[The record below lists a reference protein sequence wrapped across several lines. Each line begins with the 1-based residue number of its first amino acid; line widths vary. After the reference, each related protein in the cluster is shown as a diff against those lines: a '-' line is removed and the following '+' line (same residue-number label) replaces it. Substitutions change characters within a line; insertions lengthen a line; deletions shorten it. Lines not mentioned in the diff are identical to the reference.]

1 MFSTYFDRHFWKKF
15 QDRTRDHRLWTMD
28 EQTAFS
34 MVNRPSSM
42 VQNET
47 FSPLSLS
54 NPIEM
59 AVSEQILVQKAQKGD
74 PEAFE
79 ALVNEHQQ
87 YVYNLALRVVKDENE
102 ALDLAQETFVRAWT
116 ALPNFKGQ
124 SQFRTWLYRIV
135 TNLCYN
141 RLPNL
146 RRSLNDLGDD
156 VMEDIPEA
164 HLDTPAEAFEH
175 SETRQHLQDAI
186 QSLDSNYQ
194 LLITLR
200 YQNELSYEEIA
211 STLNLPL
218 GTVKTGIFRAKEQ
231 LRKSLAQLEES
242 WITA

>member
-1 MFSTYFDRHFWKKF
+1 MPTA
-15 QDRTRDHRLWTMD
+15 
-28 EQTAFS
+28 EQTLI
-34 MVNRPSSM
+34 
-42 VQNET
+42 QN
-47 FSPLSLS
+47 
-54 NPIEM
+54 
-59 AVSEQILVQKAQKGD
+59 AQKGD
-74 PEAFE
+74 KDAF
-79 ALVNEHQQ
+79 ALLINEHQR

-124 SQFRTWLYRIV
+124 SHLRTWLYRIV

-146 RRSLNDLGDD
+146 RKSLNDLGDD
-156 VMEDIPEA
+156 VMEDIPQF
-164 HLDTPAEAFEH
+164 DNPAFEIE
-175 SETRQHLQDAI
+175 SNETRKFLHQAI
-186 QSLDSNYQ
+186 DDLDSQYKI
-194 LLITLR
+194 LITLR

-231 LRKSLAQLEES
+231 LRKTLAHLEDS

>member
-1 MFSTYFDRHFWKKF
+1 VDN
-15 QDRTRDHRLWTMD
+15 
-28 EQTAFS
+28 EQALIQ
-34 MVNRPSSM
+34 R
-42 VQNET
+42 
-47 FSPLSLS
+47 
-54 NPIEM
+54 
-59 AVSEQILVQKAQKGD
+59 AQKGD
-74 PEAFE
+74 HDAFA
-79 ALVNEHQQ
+79 ALVEEHQR

-102 ALDLAQETFVRAWT
+102 ALDLTQETFVRAWT

-156 VMEDIPEA
+156 VMEEIPETNFNA
-164 HLDTPAEAFEH
+164 PAQEFE
-175 SETRQHLQDAI
+175 SNETRIHLYQAI
-186 QSLDSNYQ
+186 NELDSNYQ

-200 YQNELSYEEIA
+200 YQNELSYDEIA

-231 LRKSLAQLEES
+231 LRKSLARLEES

>member
-1 MFSTYFDRHFWKKF
+1 M
-15 QDRTRDHRLWTMD
+15 
-28 EQTAFS
+28 
-34 MVNRPSSM
+34 P
-42 VQNET
+42 ET
-47 FSPLSLS
+47 EATL
-54 NPIEM
+54 IR
-59 AVSEQILVQKAQKGD
+59 QAQKGD
-74 PEAFE
+74 HEAFA
-79 ALVNEHQQ
+79 ALVNEHQR

-156 VMEDIPEA
+156 MMEEIPEP
-164 HLDTPAEAFEH
+164 DPETPATEFE
-175 SETRQHLQDAI
+175 SNETRRYLQQAMQD
-186 QSLDSNYQ
+186 LDENYR
-194 LLITLR
+194 LLISLR

-218 GTVKTGIFRAKEQ
+218 GTVKTGIFRAKAQ
-231 LRKSLAQLEES
+231 LRSALANLEDA

>member
-1 MFSTYFDRHFWKKF
+1 MSGT
-15 QDRTRDHRLWTMD
+15 
-28 EQTAFS
+28 
-34 MVNRPSSM
+34 
-42 VQNET
+42 ET
-47 FSPLSLS
+47 TL
-54 NPIEM
+54 I
-59 AVSEQILVQKAQKGD
+59 QRAQKGD
-74 PEAFE
+74 HDAFA
-79 ALVNEHQQ
+79 ALVEEHQR
-87 YVYNLALRVVKDENE
+87 YIFNLALRVVKDENE

-141 RLPNL
+141 RLSNL

-156 VMEDIPEA
+156 MLENIPETDSPFDNPA
-164 HLDTPAEAFEH
+164 HEFE
-175 SETRQHLQDAI
+175 SNETRGYLHRAI
-186 QSLDSNYQ
+186 EGLDENYR

-218 GTVKTGIFRAKEQ
+218 GTVKTGIFRAKAQ
-231 LRKSLAQLEES
+231 LRNALAALEDS

>member
-1 MFSTYFDRHFWKKF
+1 MP
-15 QDRTRDHRLWTMD
+15 DH
-28 EQTAFS
+28 
-34 MVNRPSSM
+34 
-42 VQNET
+42 ET
-47 FSPLSLS
+47 
-54 NPIEM
+54 
-59 AVSEQILVQKAQKGD
+59 ILIQRAQKAD
-74 PEAFE
+74 HEAFA
-79 ALVNEHQQ
+79 ALVDEHQR

-102 ALDLAQETFVRAWT
+102 ALDLTQETFVRAWT

-156 VMEDIPEA
+156 VMEDIPET
-164 HLDTPAEAFEH
+164 HFKSPVTEFE
-175 SETRQHLQDAI
+175 SNETRRHLNQAIEDLDA
-186 QSLDSNYQ
+186 NYK

-200 YQNELSYEEIA
+200 YQHELSYDEIA

-231 LRKSLAQLEES
+231 LRKALAQLEEA
-242 WITA
+242 WIPA